1 MIFYHAAFTKTR
13 GAAAQAPE
21 GGERNR
27 ESRKHTHSASCN
39 TLSLPRL
46 ASFQII
52 SICERI
58 SPERHASKSFLC
70 LRYICARSKEILQPF
85 SLMRE
90 WKREGRG
97 WHLLH
102 SHPKHMQ
109 KIILHLFPISLLYYS
124 HRTEAQ
130 AASGLPSIHFSP
142 YGHDRE
148 SLEVFFAHWS
158 DLWLRVR
165 RADPRSA

>member
-1 MIFYHAAFTKTR
+1 MLFYHAAFTKTR

-21 GGERNR
+21 GGEKNR

-39 TLSLPRL
+39 TLPLPRL

-70 LRYICARSKEILQPF
+70 LGYISASSKEILQPF

-124 HRTEAQ
+124 HPHKSSVCVWTSQHPLLPIWPRQ
-130 AASGLPSIHFSP
+130 GVFSGFVCTLI
-142 YGHDRE
+142 
-148 SLEVFFAHWS
+148 
-158 DLWLRVR
+158 
-165 RADPRSA
+165 RSQSQGRKDWT